1 MLTGETLLFSE
12 ITAAPFG
19 FALYLDPPTDYAF
32 PGFDITSLADSRYD
46 DICNIKMPLTFLEVN
61 NWLPHDYRTKEE
73 IKLANDDNE

>member
-19 FALYLDPPTDYAF
+19 FLLYLDPPADYAF
-32 PGFDITSLADSRYD
+32 PGFDITPLADSRYD